1 MCTRNAQV
9 KKWKGLHNIFIQA
22 FVLDT
27 LDVGINNILTPLS
40 LFILPTTSHTHLA
53 HKRLSFYKKLPLY
66 FWSVNY
72 RLFA

>member
-1 MCTRNAQV
+1 MCTSNAQV
-9 KKWKGLHNIFIQA
+9 TKWRELHNIFIQG

-27 LDVGINNILTPLS
+27 LDIGINNILTPLS

-53 HKRLSFYKKLPLY
+53 HKRLAFDKKILLY

-72 RLFA
+72 RLLA